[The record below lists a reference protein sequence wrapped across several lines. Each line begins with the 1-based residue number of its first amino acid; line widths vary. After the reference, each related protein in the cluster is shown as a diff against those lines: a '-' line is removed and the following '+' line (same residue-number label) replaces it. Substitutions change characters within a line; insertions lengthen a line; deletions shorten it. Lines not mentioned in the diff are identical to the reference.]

1 MNPKINCPVCKNVEG
16 GSCTTFPSCSFE
28 CDVCGIFKMDRGL
41 FEQVRAGTN
50 NVGHWELSPV
60 QRAVLSHR
68 IRLKTAEGPKNE
80 SDLFMITP
88 GLLESLRAGAAL
100 PSPTVQAANIVRFIG
115 DCVSRSSELIGKFP
129 VELPAIMGAL
139 TRESAVRLMEELN
152 ERGILAA
159 RGNTKYIGGRYGAD
173 PIQEPA
179 SANLTLD
186 GWEQYESQERGS
198 VEGNYGFIAMQ
209 FNESDLDDFVQNV
222 VKPTVKTATG
232 YDLVDMRD
240 VPTAGVIDNIMR
252 MRIREARFVIADLT
266 HDNNGA
272 YWEAGYAEGLGK
284 PVIYICEQKKF
295 NKKKSHFDT
304 NHCTTVPWSRA
315 DVERFQ
321 LELAATL
328 RQSLDLGG

>member
-1 MNPKINCPVCKNVEG
+1 MSI
-16 GSCTTFPSCSFE
+16 
-28 CDVCGIFKMDRGL
+28 
-41 FEQVRAGTN
+41 
-50 NVGHWELSPV
+50 
-60 QRAVLSHR
+60 
-68 IRLKTAEGPKNE
+68 
-80 SDLFMITP
+80 
-88 GLLESLRAGAAL
+88 
-100 PSPTVQAANIVRFIG
+100 
-115 DCVSRSSELIGKFP
+115 SRS
-129 VELPAIMGAL
+129 MD
-139 TRESAVRLMEELN
+139 
-152 ERGILAA
+152 
-159 RGNTKYIGGRYGAD
+159 GNNTSRKSG
-173 PIQEPA
+173 
-179 SANLTLD
+179 
-186 GWEQYESQERGS
+186 GS
-198 VEGNYGFIAMQ
+198 VEGTYGFIAMQ

-295 NKKKSHFDT
+295 SKKKSHFDT

-328 RQSLDLGG
+328 RQSLDLSE